1 VVSISA
7 KMGCTAQTL
16 LEWVKTVEVDRG
28 KRVGVPTEMAEKLRP
43 WSGRTANCARP
54 TSSGGA

>member
-1 VVSISA
+1 MVSISA

-28 KRVGVPTEMAEKLRP
+28 KRKTLERENRELRQ
-43 WSGRTANCARP
+43 AN
-54 TSSGGA
+54 